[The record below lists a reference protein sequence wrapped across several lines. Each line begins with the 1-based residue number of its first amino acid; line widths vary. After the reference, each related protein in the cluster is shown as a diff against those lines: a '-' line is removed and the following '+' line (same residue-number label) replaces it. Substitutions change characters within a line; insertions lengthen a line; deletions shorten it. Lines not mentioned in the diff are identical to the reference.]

1 MDSDQTA
8 DTDDN
13 QTDVEDVRKF
23 LVFETEL
30 DRLFTTCSHP
40 LCGCPVASINKHTT
54 GSMLTVTTLCTAN
67 HTVSWHSQ
75 PQIRRMPVGNL
86 LISASILLSGSAYSK
101 VNRFAQLL
109 RMPILCESE
118 FCRIQKTYLFPTVN
132 DYWTMHQTAILSVLS
147 SDDLRLGG
155 DARSDS
161 PGYSATYTS
170 YTLMDLKTSLILDQ
184 QLVKVSEVANSVV
197 MEKEGL
203 ERALEFL
210 ISMGMKIHTV
220 ATDRHVG
227 VQSLLKEKYPEI
239 NHQFDVWHV
248 SKSIRK
254 KLHQKALK
262 KGATDLMPWV
272 RCISNHIYWC
282 ADTCGGCKQLL
293 REKWLSCVHHTVNRH
308 QWNGE
313 LVVQCSHGP
322 LDSDGDEEFAWL
334 TEDSD
339 AHKALKTVVQD
350 KRLLKDLDK
359 LTDCCQ
365 TGSLESYHSL
375 LTVYCPKRLFFP
387 YPGMQT
393 RLQLAALDHN
403 HNVDRDT
410 VKDSAGNPVVRQ
422 VFSKARKDWALRNVY
437 EDKTHVY
444 LNEILHK
451 IVARRADPSISMTDP
466 SSQLALPE
474 LAPNIATTE
483 KPDLQR
489 AVQSRFKRVPDKEF

>member
-13 QTDVEDVRKF
+13 QTDVENERKF

-40 LCGCPVASINKHTT
+40 LCGSPVASINKHTT
-54 GSMLTVTTLCTAN
+54 GSMLTITTLCNAN

-86 LISASILLSGSAYSK
+86 LISASILLSGSTYSK
-101 VNRFAQLL
+101 VNRFTELL
-109 RMPILCESE
+109 CMPILSESE
-118 FCRIQKTYLFPTVN
+118 FYHIQKTYLFPTVN

-147 SDDLRLGG
+147 PDNLQLGG

-170 YTLMDLKTSLILDQ
+170 YSLMDLKTSLILDQ

-203 ERALEFL
+203 DRSLQFL

-227 VQSLLKEKYPEI
+227 VQSLIKEKYPEI

-272 RCISNHIYWC
+272 RCITNHLYWS
-282 ADTCGGCKQLL
+282 ADTCAGSKQLL

-322 LDSDGDEEFAWL
+322 LDSDDDEEFAWL

-410 VKDSAGNPVVRQ
+410 VKDNAGNPVVRQ
-422 VFSKARKDWALRNVY
+422 VFSKARKDWALRTVY

-451 IVARRADPSISMTDP
+451 IVARRTDASISMTDP
-466 SSQLALPE
+466 SSLLTLPD
-474 LAPNIATTE
+474 LAPNIPTIE
-483 KPDLQR
+483 KPDLQH
-489 AVQSRFKRVPDKEF
+489 ALQSHFKRLPDKEF